1 MVKRGVIDTLRRGL
15 DNTLANWP
23 SIALRLVGKIVL
35 GVIIVAALIAIVV
48 PIIVKIGL
56 HVPDINSPEDVL
68 DVLTTF
74 INAWVLI
81 LWIVAVFSVLLLV
94 LIAVQSFVEAGC
106 ARIAVDADR
115 AAGKDEQAPRGRF
128 QVFSMSRWLAGATE
142 GWWPVFWIYNLAW
155 GFTVLFLLIPLI
167 STMVAMLLLRDR
179 DTAVIVIGIGGLIAT
194 MIFFILIAIVTSVW
208 TNRAIAEWAAR
219 RDSARA
225 SLRRAW
231 TALKRD
237 LARHALIALAI
248 FVVAAAGSS
257 FFAGFGAFATI
268 GHSLSRAALINFVTM
283 PIRLAGW
290 LLSAAFSAA
299 ISTWFLAAYV
309 ALVVEE

>member
-23 SIALRLVGKIVL
+23 VIALRLAGKVVF
-35 GVIIVAALIAIVV
+35 GVILVAAGIAIIV
-48 PIIVKIGL
+48 PILVRMGL
-56 HVPDINSPEDVL
+56 HVPNINSPEDVL
-68 DVLTTF
+68 DVLTTL
-74 INAWVLI
+74 INAWVWI
-81 LWIVAVFSVLLLV
+81 FWIVVVVSVVLLI
-94 LIAVQSFVEAGC
+94 LIAVQSFIEAGC

-115 AAGKDEQAPRGRF
+115 AAGSAEPQPRARF
-128 QVFSMSRWLAGATE
+128 QVFAMSRWLAGAVE
-142 GWWPVFWIYNLAW
+142 GWGPVFWIYNLAW
-155 GFTVLFLLIPLI
+155 GFTVLFLLIPLLP
-167 STMVAMLLLRDR
+167 TMVAMLLLRDN
-179 DTAVIVIGIGGLIAT
+179 DTAVIVIGIGGLIVT
-194 MIFFILIAIVTSVW
+194 MLFFVLIAIVTSVW

-219 RDSARA
+219 RESARV

-268 GHSLSRAALINFVTM
+268 GQAMSRAAIIQFVTM

-290 LLSAAFSAA
+290 LVSSAFSAA
-299 ISTWFLAAYV
+299 IATWFLAAYA
-309 ALVVEE
+309 ALAVEE